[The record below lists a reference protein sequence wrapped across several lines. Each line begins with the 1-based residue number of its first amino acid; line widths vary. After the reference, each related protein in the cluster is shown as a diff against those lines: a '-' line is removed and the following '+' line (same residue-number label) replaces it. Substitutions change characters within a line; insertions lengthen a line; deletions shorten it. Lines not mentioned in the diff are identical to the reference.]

1 MHDQD
6 AAAARRLMLI
16 SCSMRHMQRS
26 KIMHHALTC
35 AQKAAKSDHCLV
47 IIAKTR
53 SSRLFSDHKVPA
65 KTANSRKQQQEEEK

>member
-1 MHDQD
+1 
-6 AAAARRLMLI
+6 
-16 SCSMRHMQRS
+16 MRHMQRS
-26 KIMHHALTC
+26 KINASCFELALTC

-65 KTANSRKQQQEEEK
+65 KTASSRKQQQEEEK